1 MGSSVRRWCSLL
13 VASAMVLL
21 VAAPFGEVAEA
32 VSPPRPMAT
41 LADGSMVDQLVS
53 SSLAGPVAVAALSD
67 GRTVVL
73 EQGGRVRLV
82 LNGVLQA
89 TPALTL
95 SVCAN
100 GERGLLGVAPDPA
113 FGSNGFVYLYFT
125 RPAPTAPGGCVNRVS
140 RFTMRGN
147 AIDPASQLVLLDNI
161 GSPAGN
167 HNGGD
172 VAIGNDGYLYVSV
185 GDGGCDPRGNS
196 GCAGANDAAQ
206 DLSLLNGKI
215 LRVNRITGAPAP
227 GNPFSGAGTAA
238 CRVRGNT
245 SATPATRCQEIFAYG
260 LRNPWRFAFD
270 PDTGATRFF
279 INDVGQGTRE
289 EVNLGVVGA
298 NYGWPAREGACPQ
311 GQNPPCAGPAVGLTD
326 PIVDYPRT
334 RGAYVTGGAFVPR
347 GAWASGYDGSYLFA
361 DGNPGRIFRRTAGGA
376 VDFDAPFATGVG
388 GISDIDFVMEATGWS
403 LYYVLPGSGQLRRI
417 TQPATA
423 EPAPGALAFVPTAPR
438 RVFDSRNRG
447 ADSGPVRAGTTRLV
461 NVTDGAARG
470 AHRQVMVNLT
480 MVRPASVGVLWAWQA
495 RTPRTLSSALNGDAS
510 QITANTAVVPIDA
523 AGNIVVLTN
532 ATSHVLV
539 DVVGFFDAT
548 SLGASTFGRYVP
560 ANATVAADTTSPSG
574 GSNVYTRVP
583 GAVNESIV
591 NVPLAG
597 RFGIDAGASAV
608 ALLLTGV
615 GATTGSGGHVTAV
628 PQGAAVPSTSN
639 VNVNGTGDVRTNLV
653 IVPLG
658 GDGSVD
664 FRLRSVTNVVVA
676 VVGSFSGVGAS
687 SGSAGTFVPIVPSR
701 AVDTRYGTPFARLG
715 AGGSGTVNPSAVP
728 DDAVGVM
735 QNVAMVAASGP
746 GSMRVYASGLTP
758 APNAVN
764 VRTVAAGQ
772 TRGASAI
779 TRLNGGALRIDV
791 TVATNV
797 LVDITGYFTSGV
809 PA

>member
-1 MGSSVRRWCSLL
+1 MGSSVRRWCSFALAA
-13 VASAMVLL
+13 VL
-21 VAAPFGEVAEA
+21 VAAVDAPVVQA
-32 VSPPRPMAT
+32 VVPPRPLAT
-41 LADGSMVDQLVS
+41 LADGTMVDQLVS
-53 SSLAGPVAVAALSD
+53 SSLSAPVAVAALSD
-67 GRTVVL
+67 GRAVVL
-73 EQGGRVRLV
+73 EQGGRVRLA
-82 LNGVLQA
+82 LNGVVQA

-113 FGSNGFVYLYFT
+113 FGANGYVYLYFT
-125 RPAPTAPGGCVNRVS
+125 RPAPGAPGGCVNRVS
-140 RFTMRGN
+140 RFTLRGSS
-147 AIDPASQLVLLDNI
+147 IDPASQVVLLDNI

-185 GDGGCDPRGNS
+185 GDGGCDPRGDS
-196 GCAGANDAAQ
+196 GCAGSNNAAQ

-215 LRVNRITGAPAP
+215 LRVDRTSGAPAP
-227 GNPFSGAGTAA
+227 GNPFAGAGTAS

-245 SATPATRCQEIFAYG
+245 PATPLTICQEIFAYG

-270 PDTGATRFF
+270 PDVGSTRFF

-289 EVNLGVVGA
+289 EVNAGTAGA
-298 NYGWPAREGACPQ
+298 NYGWPMREGACPQ
-311 GQNPPCAGPAVGLTD
+311 GQNPPCAGPTAGLTD
-326 PIVDYPRT
+326 PLVDYPRT

-376 VDFDAPFATGVG
+376 VDFDVPFATGVG
-388 GISDIDFVMEATGWS
+388 GISDIDFVMESTGWA

-423 EPAPGALAFVPTAPR
+423 EPDPGPLAFVPTASR

-447 ADSGPVRAGTTRLV
+447 GESGPVRAGTTRLV

-470 AHRQVMVNLT
+470 SHRQALVNLT

-495 RTPRTLSSALNGDAS
+495 RTPRTLSSALNGDAL
-510 QITANTAVVPIDA
+510 QITANTAVVPIDS

-539 DVVGFFDAT
+539 DVVGFFDVT
-548 SLGASTFGRYVP
+548 TGGASTFGRYVP
-560 ANATVAADTTSPSG
+560 TNPAVAADTATPSG
-574 GSNVYTRVP
+574 GSNLYSRTP
-583 GAVNESIV
+583 GAANESVV
-591 NVPLAG
+591 NVSLAG
-597 RFGIDAGASAV
+597 RFGITSGANAV
-608 ALLLTGV
+608 ALLVTAV
-615 GATTGSGGHVTAV
+615 GATTASGGHITVV
-628 PQGAAVPSTSN
+628 PQGAAVPSTSS
-639 VNVNGTGDVRTNLV
+639 VNVNGLADVRTNLV
-653 IVPLG
+653 VVPLG

-664 FRLRSVTNVVVA
+664 VRLRSVANVVVA
-676 VVGSFSGVGAS
+676 VVGSFTGSGAPSSTAGA
-687 SGSAGTFVPIVPSR
+687 FVAIAPSR
-701 AVDTRYGTPFARLG
+701 AVDTRYGTGFTRPG
-715 AGGSGTVNPSAVP
+715 ANGSGTVNPTAVP
-728 DDAVGVM
+728 DDALGVM
-735 QNVAMVAASGP
+735 QNVAMVAAAAAGA
-746 GSMRVYASGLTP
+746 MKVYPAGLVP
-758 APNAVN
+758 APNADN

-779 TRLNGGALRIDV
+779 TRLGSGSLRVDV
-791 TVATNV
+791 SVATHV
-797 LVDITGYFTSGV
+797 LVDITGYFTSGA